1 MTPPAEP
8 RHPEPSHPE
17 PGHSDRRRTERGSGL
32 VEMVWLSLLLLLPL
46 LWIVLSVFEVQR
58 GSFGVSGAARAA
70 ARAYALAP
78 NDVAGEQRAEAVA
91 RQALADQGL
100 TAAPL
105 RVTVTCTPYPADCHS
120 GTSVITV
127 RVHSAVRLP
136 LLPDVLGGGAP
147 TFRLSAEH
155 TVPIGRYREIRGP
168 AR

>member
-1 MTPPAEP
+1 MSE
-8 RHPEPSHPE
+8 
-17 PGHSDRRRTERGSGL
+17 ERGSGL
-32 VEMVWLSLLLLLPL
+32 VEMVWLTLLLLLPL

-78 NDVAGEQRAEAVA
+78 NDVAGEERARAVA

-100 TAAPL
+100 PEAPVD
-105 RVTVTCTPYPADCHS
+105 VTVTCTPYPRNCHT

-127 RVHSAVRLP
+127 RVASAVDLP
-136 LLPDVLGGGAP
+136 LLPDLFGLGRP
-147 TFRLSAEH
+147 TFALDAEE
-155 TVPIGRYREIRGP
+155 TVPIGRYQEV

>member
-1 MTPPAEP
+1 VSRPRPA
-8 RHPEPSHPE
+8 
-17 PGHSDRRRTERGSGL
+17 DERGSGL
-32 VEMVWLSLLLLLPL
+32 VEVIWMGVLLLLPL

-78 NDVAGEQRAEAVA
+78 DDAVGERRALVVA

-100 TAAPL
+100 HDVPL
-105 RVTVTCTPYPADCHS
+105 SVTVTCSPYPHQCHS

-127 RVHSAVRLP
+127 RITSAVRLP
-136 LLPDVLGGGAP
+136 LLPDVLGSGAP

-155 TVPIGRYREIRGP
+155 TVPIGRYQEIDR
-168 AR
+168 R

>member
-1 MTPPAEP
+1 
-8 RHPEPSHPE
+8 
-17 PGHSDRRRTERGSGL
+17 
-32 VEMVWLSLLLLLPL
+32 MVWLTLLLLLPL

-78 NDVAGEQRAEAVA
+78 NDVAGEERARAVA

-100 TAAPL
+100 PEAPVD
-105 RVTVTCTPYPADCHS
+105 VTVTCTPYPRNCHT

-127 RVHSAVRLP
+127 RVASAVDLP
-136 LLPDVLGGGAP
+136 LLPDLFGLGRP
-147 TFRLSAEH
+147 TFALDAEE
-155 TVPIGRYREIRGP
+155 TVPIGRYQEV

>member
-1 MTPPAEP
+1 M
-8 RHPEPSHPE
+8 S
-17 PGHSDRRRTERGSGL
+17 RREERGSGL

-58 GSFGVSGAARAA
+58 GAFGVSGAARAA

-78 NDVAGEQRAEAVA
+78 NDAAGEQRAAAVA

-100 TAAPL
+100 RGVPV
-105 RVTVTCTPYPADCHS
+105 RVSVSCSPYPHSCHS

-127 RVHSAVRLP
+127 RVESAVDLP
-136 LLPDVLGGGAP
+136 FLPEVLGGGAP
-147 TFRLSAEH
+147 TFRVEASH
-155 TVPIGRYREIRGP
+155 RVPIGRYQEVTRDAA